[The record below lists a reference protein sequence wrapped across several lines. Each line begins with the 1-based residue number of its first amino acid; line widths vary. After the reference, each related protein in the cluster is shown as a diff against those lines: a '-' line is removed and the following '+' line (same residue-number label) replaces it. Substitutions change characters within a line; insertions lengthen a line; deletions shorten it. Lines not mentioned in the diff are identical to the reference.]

1 MPRVLAAPEAL
12 EDLERITDFLLS
24 RDDDAFAE
32 EVLTYLLEG
41 AEVLKRFPLV
51 GRKAALPSNNT
62 KSSARALREWPVQ
75 RGKTGYLILYEHLRE
90 ANVVRILRVRHQLE
104 AGYPTLDNF

>member
-1 MPRVLAAPEAL
+1 MPRLLVAPEAL
-12 EDLERITDFLLS
+12 EDLERITDFLLA

-32 EVLTYLLEG
+32 EVLSYLLEG

-51 GRKAALPSNNT
+51 GHKAALPT
-62 KSSARALREWPVQ
+62 SSQRTLREWPVQ

-90 ANVVRILRVRHQLE
+90 ADVVRILRVRHQLE

>member
-1 MPRVLAAPEAL
+1 MPRLIVTPEAL
-12 EDLERITDFLLS
+12 EDLERITDFLLAQGN
-24 RDDDAFAE
+24 DKFAE
-32 EVLTYLLEG
+32 EVLSYLLEG

-51 GRKAALPSNNT
+51 GRKAALPSSST
-62 KSSARALREWPVQ
+62 KVLREWPVQ

-90 ANVVRILRVRHQLE
+90 ADVVRILRVRHQLE

>member
-1 MPRVLAAPEAL
+1 MPRLIVTPEAL
-12 EDLERITDFLLS
+12 EDLERITDFLLAQGN
-24 RDDDAFAE
+24 DEFAE
-32 EVLTYLLEG
+32 EVLSYLLEG

-51 GRKAALPSNNT
+51 GRKAALPSGST
-62 KSSARALREWPVQ
+62 KSSTKILREWPVQ

-90 ANVVRILRVRHQLE
+90 VDVVRILRVRHQFE